1 MAANDHSYLNN
12 LLENS
17 PDGVFTI
24 DLDLRIRYVNPA
36 FCRLLGFSAEQL
48 VGSSITDY
56 LGDLDILSTCMAEVE
71 ATGHCNDQET
81 IFKCADGRMVHISKN
96 VQAIF
101 DAKHRVRE
109 ILVTIRDLTELH
121 SLNRRLEQTL
131 AEREAANRELQ
142 RTLDALRL
150 TQSQL
155 VQAEKMAALGSMVA
169 GVAHELNTPI
179 GNGLMAVSTLRDKLR
194 AFRDGSA
201 AGLRRSALDDFV
213 ASVDTGSDMA
223 IRNLQRAAELVAGFK
238 QVAVDR
244 TSSQRRRFRVRDI
257 VDETVIT
264 LTPTLKR
271 ARCRVESD
279 VPAELELD
287 SYPGPLGQALA
298 NLINNAVIHGY
309 DGRGDGAIRIGA
321 SAPAPGQVAIVVSD
335 DGQGIPAERQ
345 ARIFD
350 PFYTTRMGR
359 GSTGLGLHVVH
370 NLVTGVLG
378 GTVSVNSGEK
388 AGATFSLLLPQ
399 QAPAAEAANA

>member
-1 MAANDHSYLNN
+1 MAA
-12 LLENS
+12 
-17 PDGVFTI
+17 
-24 DLDLRIRYVNPA
+24 
-36 FCRLLGFSAEQL
+36 
-48 VGSSITDY
+48 
-56 LGDLDILSTCMAEVE
+56 VE

-81 IFKCADGRMVHISKN
+81 IFKCADGRVVHISKN

-101 DAKHRVRE
+101 DAKHQVSE

-150 TQSQL
+150 TQRQL

-201 AGLRRSALDDFV
+201 AGLRRSVLDDFV

-223 IRNLQRAAELVAGFK
+223 IRNLQRAAELVASFK

-244 TSSQRRRFRVRDI
+244 TSSQRRRFRVRDV

-264 LTPTLKR
+264 LTPTLKQ

-321 SAPAPGQVAIVVSD
+321 SAPAPGQIAIVVSD
-335 DGQGIPAERQ
+335 DGPGIPAERQ

-378 GTVSVNSGEK
+378 GTVSVSSGAKE
-388 AGATFSLLLPQ
+388 GATFSLLLPQ